1 MSSNST
7 PTRVQASGAD
17 AKSPDKLPGANGFKY
32 RPQYGLIVA
41 CKDEAEQQRRYARLQ
56 RLGYAPKVVC
66 V

>member
-1 MSSNST
+1 MSSKST

-41 CKDEAEQQRRYARLQ
+41 CKDEAEQKRRYARLL